1 MCADAHDNSE
11 SQCAGLVREF
21 SSFHHCLLE
30 LSELMKDYGK
40 PLPFPYLDFQETLKR
55 CEETIEPY
63 ANHLVD
69 RKMSVK
75 KALYVIR
82 YIGKE
87 KEISNL
93 RTVINGHYQ
102 ALQMCISFL
111 QL

>member
-1 MCADAHDNSE
+1 MS
-11 SQCAGLVREF
+11 GLVREF
-21 SSFHHCLLE
+21 NSFHQCLLD
-30 LSELMKDYGK
+30 LSELMKEYGK

-69 RKMSVK
+69 RKMSMK
-75 KALYVIR
+75 KFVYTIR

-93 RTVINGHYQ
+93 RTVIMGHYQ
-102 ALQMCISFL
+102 ALQMCTSFL

>member
-1 MCADAHDNSE
+1 
-11 SQCAGLVREF
+11 
-21 SSFHHCLLE
+21 
-30 LSELMKDYGK
+30 MKEYGK
-40 PLPFPYLDFQETLKR
+40 PLPFPYLDFKETLKR

-69 RKMSVK
+69 RKMSMK
-75 KALYVIR
+75 KFVYTIR

-87 KEISNL
+87 KEIANL
-93 RTVINGHYQ
+93 RTVIMGHYQ

>member
-1 MCADAHDNSE
+1 
-11 SQCAGLVREF
+11 
-21 SSFHHCLLE
+21 
-30 LSELMKDYGK
+30 MKEYGK
-40 PLPFPYLDFQETLKR
+40 PLPFPYLDFEETLKR

-63 ANHLVD
+63 ANNLVD

-75 KALYVIR
+75 KFYYTIK

-87 KEISNL
+87 TEIVNL
-93 RTVINGHYQ
+93 RTQITGHYQ

>member
-1 MCADAHDNSE
+1 
-11 SQCAGLVREF
+11 VREF
-21 SSFHHCLLE
+21 TSFHQCLLE
-30 LSELMKDYGK
+30 LSELMKEYGK
-40 PLPFPYLDFQETLKR
+40 SLPFPYLDFQETLKR

-69 RKMSVK
+69 RKMSVRK
-75 KALYVIR
+75 FVYTIR

-93 RTVINGHYQ
+93 RTVIMGHYQ